1 MVSIINAL
9 IKGITTIIVAII
21 ACFAF
26 LLIIP

>member
-1 MVSIINAL
+1 MVNIITTF
-9 IKGITTIIVAII
+9 IKGITTVIVAII

>member
-1 MVSIINAL
+1 MVNIITTL
-9 IKGITTIIVAII
+9 IKGITTVIVAII